1 VRYQG
6 AASERFEALLKRVFT
21 VALLAISVEV
31 LANFALQLPLL
42 SVVVAVSAVGLLLA
56 SQLVLILSA
65 WLGRARRVWFGLH
78 SLLTMALLAT
88 WSLQVPDATVLP
100 VGFQPWVWWAL
111 GMASLGSALAW
122 PNIWSWLYI
131 FANPALWLWVRLQPS
146 AGPFDLADVLR
157 DTSYL
162 LLFPAVL
169 AALMWALRTWVAG
182 VDEANAQA
190 ITSAIERARV
200 DAIERERQRLDALV
214 HDQVLHTLLSAAHAE
229 NDQQRA
235 TAAALAVESIQQLQA
250 IDSEVDPMATVS
262 ISGLFRSLR
271 KAALRHNPEISV
283 SLNASGPPALPK
295 AAAEALTAATI
306 QAIENAM
313 QHANAA
319 AIRLT
324 MTATPTAVEISVSD
338 NGKGFSIER
347 ISKNRIGLQTSI
359 IRRVEAVGGQA
370 QVQSKPGAGT
380 TVKLRWAP

>member
-1 VRYQG
+1 VRHQG
-6 AASERFEALLKRVFT
+6 AAGERFEALLKRVFT
-21 VALLAISVEV
+21 VALLAISIEV
-31 LANFALQLPLL
+31 VANFTFQLQLLRPVPALAAL
-42 SVVVAVSAVGLLLA
+42 GLLLS
-56 SQLVLILSA
+56 SQLALILSA
-65 WLGRARRVWFGLH
+65 WLGRARRVWFALH
-78 SLLTMALLAT
+78 SLVTLAILVS
-88 WSLQVPDATVLP
+88 WSLQVPDPAALP
-100 VGFQPWVWWAL
+100 EGFHPWVWWAL
-111 GMASLGSALAW
+111 GMASVGAALAW
-122 PNIWSWLYI
+122 PNMWSWLYI
-131 FANPALWLWVRLQPS
+131 VANPLLWLWVRVQPS

-169 AALMWALRTWVAG
+169 AALMWVLRAWVAG
-182 VDEANAQA
+182 VDEANAEA

-214 HDQVLHTLLSAAHAE
+214 HDQVLHTLLSAAQAD

-235 TAAALAVESIQQLQA
+235 TAAALAAESIQQLQA
-250 IDSEVDPMATVS
+250 FDSEVDPTATVS
-262 ISGLFRSLR
+262 TSGLFRSLR
-271 KAALRHNPEISV
+271 KAALRLNPEISI
-283 SLNASGPPALPK
+283 SLNTSAPPAINK

-324 MTATPTAVEISVSD
+324 MTANPKAIEISISD

-347 ISKNRIGLQTSI
+347 IPRNRIGLQTSI
-359 IRRVEAVGGQA
+359 IRRVEAVGGRA

-380 TVKLRWAP
+380 NVTLRWLP